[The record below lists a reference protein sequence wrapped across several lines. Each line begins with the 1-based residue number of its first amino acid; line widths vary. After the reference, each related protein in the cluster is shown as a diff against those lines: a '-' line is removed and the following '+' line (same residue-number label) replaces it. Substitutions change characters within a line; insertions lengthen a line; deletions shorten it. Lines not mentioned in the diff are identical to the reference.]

1 MKKFFVTVLLSIFCV
16 AGYAQTMDKV
26 NVAGS
31 PDGDFVQENNGVKV
45 YGKVLDGKKSGTWTE
60 TYANTEVPRFIIQYV
75 DNNKDGLYLE
85 FDKQGA
91 IVKKVEYK
99 NNLMDGTYLKF
110 KNAVLMERIGYK
122 EGKKNGESTLYY
134 DKGTVMETSN
144 FKDGQRDGVTMW
156 YANKDKTQ
164 GEMVAM
170 YTYKEGKFEGVQ
182 ETYYENGAVKTR
194 KMFVNNVQEG
204 PVYEFYEDGSLK
216 TEANFKNG
224 EQKGKTK
231 EYPQG
236 KKFLKN

>member
-1 MKKFFVTVLLSIFCV
+1 MKKIFVTVLLSIFCV

-26 NVAGS
+26 SLAGR
-31 PDGDFVQENNGVKV
+31 PDGDFVHENNGVKV

-60 TYANTEVPRFIIQYV
+60 TYANNEIPHFIIQYE
-75 DNNKDGLYLE
+75 DNNRDGLYLE

-99 NNLMDGTYLKF
+99 DNLMDGCYLRF
-110 KNAVLMERIGYK
+110 KNAVLMECIGYK
-122 EGKKNGESTLYY
+122 EGKKNGESTIYY
-134 DKGTVMETSN
+134 DKGTVMETSTY
-144 FKDGQRDGVTMW
+144 KDGNRDGVTIW

-164 GEMVAM
+164 GEVVAM
-170 YTYKEGKFEGVQ
+170 YTYKDGKFEGVQ
-182 ETYYENGAVKTR
+182 ETYYEDGKVKTY
-194 KMFVNNVQEG
+194 KMFADNVQNG
-204 PVYEFYEDGSLK
+204 PSYEFYEDGSLK

>member
-1 MKKFFVTVLLSIFCV
+1 MRKLFVTVLLSIFCV

-26 NVAGS
+26 SMVGR
-31 PDGDFVQENNGVKV
+31 PDGDFVHENNGVKV
-45 YGKVLDGKKSGTWTE
+45 YGTVLDGKKSGTWTE
-60 TYANTEVPRFIIQYV
+60 TYANTEIPHFIIQFV
-75 DNNKDGLYLE
+75 ENNREGLYLE

-99 NNLMDGTYLKF
+99 NNVMDGSYLRF

-122 EGKKNGESTLYY
+122 EGKKNGEATIYY
-134 DKGTVMETSN
+134 DKGTVMETST
-144 FKDGQRDGVTMW
+144 FKDGNRDGVTIW

-170 YTYKEGKFEGVQ
+170 YTYKDGKFEGLQ
-182 ETYYENGAVKTR
+182 ETYYEDGKLKTQ
-194 KMFVNNVQEG
+194 KMFADNVQNG
-204 PVYEFYEDGSLK
+204 PSYEFYEDGSIK
-216 TEANFKNG
+216 SEANFKNG

-236 KKFLKN
+236 KRFLK